1 MEETSTNN
9 AKIEEQENGR
19 ETFLTQ
25 VTCQTRSRKKIG
37 YNKKFTLNSQD
48 HEDDVIDLCLQ
59 SRNILLNM
67 QKYISYNVHY
77 NSEGNFFSYKIQS

>member
-1 MEETSTNN
+1 MGRYLEKKKTLLKRSVEETSTNN

-59 SRNILLNM
+59 S
-67 QKYISYNVHY
+67 
-77 NSEGNFFSYKIQS
+77 

>member
-1 MEETSTNN
+1 MGRYLEKKTLLKRSVEETSTNN

-25 VTCQTRSRKKIG
+25 VTCQTRSRKKIR

-48 HEDDVIDLCLQ
+48 HEDDVIDLC
-59 SRNILLNM
+59 S
-67 QKYISYNVHY
+67 
-77 NSEGNFFSYKIQS
+77 

>member
-1 MEETSTNN
+1 MVERHSLH
-9 AKIEEQENGR
+9 KLPVKHHLG
-19 ETFLTQ
+19 
-25 VTCQTRSRKKIG
+25 KKIR

-67 QKYISYNVHY
+67 QKYISYDVRY